1 MKRRP
6 LPSHLLDYPWIA
18 PPPGSPLLA
27 DLRSM
32 LLSFGATEI
41 KIRYS
46 GGSLMNVVNYM
57 KAADALTIM
66 PHSVVFS
73 LRNEKSITALPIN
86 IPHPERALAIL
97 KRVDAARSPAAD
109 QFARHIRDSFDK
121 LKHLIKRHEQSI
133 VWGA

>member
-1 MKRRP
+1 MPR
-6 LPSHLLDYPWIA
+6 
-18 PPPGSPLLA
+18 
-27 DLRSM
+27 
-32 LLSFGATEI
+32 EI